1 MPSPSTLAAF
11 SVTALLFVLFPGPA
25 MLFLVARGVA
35 GGPRAGALSA
45 LGVEAANAVYVV
57 ATALGL
63 TAVLAASSTA
73 FAVVRYAGAAYL
85 VYLGVRTLRER
96 ADAQAPVLAAGSVTA
111 WTSWRQGF
119 LVGIGNPKAALFF
132 LAFFPQFIHPEAG
145 AAWTQVLVLGAVII
159 AIGTVLDVSY
169 GVFGGLVRSRL
180 ARRSARGV
188 RRGRIA
194 VGPDLHRPRRA
205 HRGHRTPARLRPPSA
220 RTGRWPARP
229 RTTSANRSTRSGTS
243 RRNRSGSMT
252 SSSMRTG
259 APSQSTRSTRA

>member
-35 GGPRAGALSA
+35 GGPRVGALSA
-45 LGVEAANAVYVV
+45 VGVETANAVYVV

-96 ADAQAPVLAAGSVTA
+96 GLTPAPAPTAVSVTA

-132 LAFFPQFIHPEAG
+132 LAFFPQFIHPDAG

-180 ARRSARGV
+180 TGRSPRGL

-194 VGPDLHRPRRA
+194 VGLTYIGLGGLTA
-205 HRGHRTPARLRPPSA
+205 ATGHRAA
-220 RTGRWPARP
+220 
-229 RTTSANRSTRSGTS
+229 
-243 RRNRSGSMT
+243 
-252 SSSMRTG
+252 
-259 APSQSTRSTRA
+259 

>member
-45 LGVEAANAVYVV
+45 FGVETANAVYVV

-73 FAVVRYAGAAYL
+73 FAVVRFAGAAYL

-169 GVFGGLVRSRL
+169 GIFGGLVRSRL
-180 ARRSARGV
+180 ARRSPRGV

-194 VGPDLHRPRRA
+194 VGLTYIGLGGLTA
-205 HRGHRTPARLRPPSA
+205 ATGHRA
-220 RTGRWPARP
+220 G
-229 RTTSANRSTRSGTS
+229 
-243 RRNRSGSMT
+243 
-252 SSSMRTG
+252 
-259 APSQSTRSTRA
+259 

>member
-11 SVTALLFVLFPGPA
+11 SITALLFVLFPGPA

-35 GGPRAGALSA
+35 GGPRVGALSA
-45 LGVEAANAVYVV
+45 VGVETANAVYVV

-63 TAVLAASSTA
+63 TAVLAASTTA
-73 FAVVRYAGAAYL
+73 FTIVRYAGAAYL
-85 VYLGVRTLRER
+85 IYLGVRTLRER
-96 ADAQAPVLAAGSVTA
+96 GNPQAPALTAGPLTP

-145 AAWTQVLVLGAVII
+145 PAYVQVLVLGAVII

-169 GVFGGLVRSRL
+169 GVFGGLVRTRL
-180 ARRSARGV
+180 VRRSSRGV

-194 VGPDLHRPRRA
+194 VGLTYIGLGGLTA
-205 HRGHRTPARLRPPSA
+205 ATGHRAA
-220 RTGRWPARP
+220 
-229 RTTSANRSTRSGTS
+229 
-243 RRNRSGSMT
+243 
-252 SSSMRTG
+252 
-259 APSQSTRSTRA
+259 